1 MEQRTPKRNNK
12 HLLKFLA
19 IACGFLFAVNIA
31 LNGLGEFEK
40 LWDELKSLL
49 VIGLIIATIVGAG
62 LIMSKFTGPKIAG
75 IFIGL
80 AVASIPFLI
89 FAYIVMYWGG

>member
-1 MEQRTPKRNNK
+1 MDQPAKKRNNK
-12 HLLKFLA
+12 PLFKFLA

-31 LNGLGEFEK
+31 LNGFGEFEK

-49 VIGLIIATIVGAG
+49 VIGLIMATIIGIG

-75 IFIGL
+75 IFIGM
-80 AVASIPFLI
+80 AMISIPLLM